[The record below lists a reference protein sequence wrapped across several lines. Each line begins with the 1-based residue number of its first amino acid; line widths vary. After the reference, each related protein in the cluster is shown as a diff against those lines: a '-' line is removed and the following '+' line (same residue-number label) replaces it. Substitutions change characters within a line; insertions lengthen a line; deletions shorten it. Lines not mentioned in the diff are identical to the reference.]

1 MDSHSYQQ
9 PVVDT
14 RLFDALAYLGLI
26 PFVVGILLQLLDVS
40 LLGIGGGLFF
50 SAYSVVILSFL
61 CGIWWG
67 GALNRP
73 SHPHRLALVL
83 LSNLVALFGWVGML
97 LYETAWG
104 LPMLAIGFAFIA
116 WMEARLNPNLPGR
129 EQYFRTRNRVT
140 WLVIGCHLI
149 MMGVL

>member
-1 MDSHSYQQ
+1 MDSHGYQH

-14 RLFDALAYLGLI
+14 RLFDALAYLGLT
-26 PFVVGILLQLLDVS
+26 PFIIGILLQLLDIS
-40 LLGIGGGLFF
+40 LLGIDGRLFF

-61 CGIWWG
+61 SGIWWG

-73 SHPHRLALVL
+73 GHPRRTALVL

-97 LYETAWG
+97 LYQTSWG
-104 LPMLAIGFAFIA
+104 LPVLAIGFAFVA

-129 EQYFRTRNRVT
+129 EQYFRTRSRVT

-149 MMGVL
+149 MIWAL